1 MAYLLRNRS
10 NVRQRQRLPLSDL
23 QSFPEVQGQHLQHQ
37 AIRTV
42 VSEGVQTLHEERVVH
57 ALAGMNASERASLR
71 SKDRAAAA
79 GRWTWPLSGSNT
91 KAQRLTSDW
100 PTQEWS
106 SAGKILAA
114 TVSFVRV
121 FLHRATTQDAPPP
134 MISCTA
140 NWDLLPAKTWPI
152 LTAEKRTWRNVTTS
166 TAALLAAVCT
176 SAWSS
181 SSPRGLE
188 CTYSR

>member
-23 QSFPEVQGQHLQHQ
+23 QSFPEVHGQHLQHQ

-42 VSEGVQTLHEERVVH
+42 VSEGVQTLHEERAVH
-57 ALAGMNASERASLR
+57 TLAGMNASERASLQ
-71 SKDRAAAA
+71 SKDRAAA
-79 GRWTWPLSGSNT
+79 GRWAWPLSGSNT

-100 PTQEWS
+100 PTLEWR

-152 LTAEKRTWRNVTTS
+152 LTAEKRMWRNVTTS
-166 TAALLAAVCT
+166 TAAELRRQKRAPDR
-176 SAWSS
+176 SS
-181 SSPRGLE
+181 SSPRGLGR
-188 CTYSR
+188 TYGC